1 MRCSGFMLVNTINH
15 VNVHGILTLE
25 YSGGGVYLSVLVNLK
40 MLLLLFFFFFNKR
53 FPILFFVCF
62 FDCLY
67 HAF

>member
-40 MLLLLFFFFFNKR
+40 MLLLLLCVFSISAF
-53 FPILFFVCF
+53 LSFFVF
-62 FDCLY
+62 MLL
-67 HAF
+67 